1 MIAELVDCDVYRLEA
16 ADPYPTG
23 YDATVDRNSREQRD
37 DARPGIADP
46 LASIEQYDILLIG
59 SPIWNVRTPMIMST
73 FCDSHDFTGKTVH
86 PFVTYAVSGLGPAQ
100 QDYTPPPAPAGRSK
114 QASQSKVK
122 RYPTTAAT
130 SRPGSVPPACS
141 PEPPQPSARPPSAL
155 TAGPR
160 PLADSN
166 ATHQLC
172 PQPV

>member
-100 QDYTPPPAPAGRSK
+100 QDYTAACPGGQIEAGLAVQGEEVPDHRRDV
-114 QASQSKVK
+114 QAWL
-122 RYPTTAAT
+122 RAT
-130 SRPGSVPPACS
+130 GL
-141 PEPPQPSARPPSAL
+141 L
-155 TAGPR
+155 T
-160 PLADSN
+160 
-166 ATHQLC
+166 
-172 PQPV
+172 